1 MVNNVVACDN
11 DNREKEGKFNI
22 LKLMSKRNLKIVFL
36 VGMAIL
42 CGIFVIAIGKKEKEN
57 VEVVSSNTYYR
68 TTLEYCQQLENKLTS
83 VLSNIKGAGNISVM
97 ISVDGSPE
105 LVYAED
111 VDNKVSSNASG
122 TTTTSNSSSP
132 IIINIDGNSNA
143 LVLTENLPKV
153 KGVIVVSSG
162 ASDIGVKLDILNAV
176 STLLDISTEKVSV
189 LKGI

>member
-11 DNREKEGKFNI
+11 DNRKKESKFNI
-22 LKLMSKRNLKIVFL
+22 LKLISKKNFKIVFL
-36 VGMAIL
+36 VGIAIL
-42 CGIFVIAIGKKEKEN
+42 CGIFVIAIGAKEQEN

-83 VLSNIKGAGNISVM
+83 VLSSIKGAGNISVM

-111 VDNKVSSNASG
+111 VDKKVSSNASG